1 MFRVDTAVCLI
12 AVCLGAANASSQIA
26 LKAPPSAKASAPQ
39 PPTPVPIDPLEMR
52 SLEKTIRELLLKNLP
67 YPLVQSSPGWG
78 QQKEVTVGG
87 RLKGMPVKEFRND
100 GTWRRLSV
108 VARHPERSLAV
119 GLRDGLYPEPGRTT
133 FTASI
138 GLDVDLK
145 FEQQLWQNGL
155 RLYSGETRGRCR
167 AALLLKCEII
177 SRTEKKPGSVL
188 PDVIVRGRAT
198 EAQLFYQDLVIEHTA
213 GIGGD
218 GAKRLGEAV
227 ITTAKQVK
235 PDLERD
241 LLAKA
246 NAAIVKAAD
255 TKEVRLS
262 FDALVKGQVPGVAAP
277 R

>member
-1 MFRVDTAVCLI
+1 M
-12 AVCLGAANASSQIA
+12 
-26 LKAPPSAKASAPQ
+26 PS
-39 PPTPVPIDPLEMR
+39 
-52 SLEKTIRELLLKNLP
+52 
-67 YPLVQSSPGWG
+67 PLVQSAPGWG

-87 RLKGMPVKEFRND
+87 RLKGMPVKELKND

-108 VARHPERSLAV
+108 IARNPERSLAV
-119 GLRDGLYPEPGRTT
+119 GLKDAVYPEPGRAT
-133 FTASI
+133 FTAMI

-145 FEQQLWQNGL
+145 FEQQHWQNGL

-167 AALLLKCEII
+167 AALLLKCEIV

-188 PDVIVRGRAT
+188 PDLIVRGRAT

-218 GAKRLGEAV
+218 GAKLLGEAA
-227 ITTAKQVK
+227 ITTVKQVK
-235 PDLERD
+235 PELERQ

-255 TKEVRLS
+255 TKEVRVS
-262 FDALVKGQVPGVAAP
+262 FDAILKGQVPGVAIP
-277 R
+277 K